1 MILTIRNRSAFK
13 SGILFHKECCIP
25 SPFCLGEKG
34 VHFFDD
40 QSPFYQH
47 IKVLAKIRREQ
58 PALRYGRM
66 HFREVS
72 WDGRSFAHP
81 SLAHRL
87 AMIAF
92 SRLLDQDEILV
103 AINLS
108 SEERRIWVGVE
119 EGLYPSGGEMVSL
132 MRGVPRVP
140 VRKKWGRSYVVLS
153 IHPYQLLILKNK
165 F

>member
-1 MILTIRNRSAFK
+1 
-13 SGILFHKECCIP
+13 
-25 SPFCLGEKG
+25 
-34 VHFFDD
+34 
-40 QSPFYQH
+40 
-47 IKVLAKIRREQ
+47 
-58 PALRYGRM
+58 M